1 MAAGVLVFPSVKQVR
16 VRTCAEQEEH
26 ELLTVHAIDQKPIG
40 TDVTFTKADV
50 ITGEIVIAVLSGRG
64 CCAASWSTMDSSRL
78 RSQPRLAA
86 SLRSFLKRLER
97 TTSSIGQYLVHSIVK
112 GCVTGV
118 IFGVCLHGG
127 VFVQG
132 SCGLRIGNFPRDRER
147 QALNADCL
155 LQKDGDCGGEIHAKI
170 GKSS

>member
-1 MAAGVLVFPSVKQVR
+1 M
-16 VRTCAEQEEH
+16 RTCAEQEEH

-50 ITGEIVIAVLSGRG
+50 ITGEIVIAVLFWQGLLCG
-64 CCAASWSTMDSSRL
+64 QLVHDGFQQAEIAATL
-78 RSQPRLAA
+78 GGEFEIL
-86 SLRSFLKRLER
+86 LKRLER